1 MISDFYPFT
10 DNKKVTATQWNEL
23 IEAIRNGSFFLDE
36 TVIGGEIHSLVDR
49 VEALELRMDY
59 QESIKAWRTI
69 REQFILTENQEY
81 VQLTHTPLLDSENLI
96 LNGISLA
103 KNGIPLGFVGDYYVE
118 GSRIQFTAERILN
131 IEAGDQLV
139 IIYQFEVV

>member
-1 MISDFYPFT
+1 MISDFYPFQ
-10 DNKKVTATQWNEL
+10 DNKKVTAAMWNEL
-23 IEAIRNGSFFLDE
+23 ITAIQNGSFFLDE